1 MPRTDVTVIV
11 AGEGGEGV
19 ISVGEILTQTAAE
32 AGLDVFT
39 FRTYPAEI
47 KGGLAMMQVRLGT
60 EKLEAMG
67 RGCDVLMAF
76 NQEAIDAYADHVV
89 YGGVMLYDPKHG
101 EPPSDY
107 ARASLPVS
115 LHETAV
121 REAGGKNAKNIVAL
135 ATLVGAVDI
144 PRDNAKKLII
154 DKFER
159 KGAEVLEKNLKAFEV
174 GLGLLNG
181 APEIASLALA
191 PANEEL
197 KNSERMVVSGNQA
210 VCLGS
215 VAAGCKF
222 VGGYPITPA
231 TSILEFM
238 MRFLYALDGE
248 VIQYEDEIAS
258 LAGCLGASWAGKKSM
273 TATSGPGLCLMTEL
287 IGMAS
292 MSEIPVVIIDVQ
304 RSGPGTGMPTKTEQS
319 DLSFALHSS
328 TGDAPRIVIAPTTV
342 EDCFY
347 QTVNAFN
354 LAERFQMPVLLLTDQ
369 SMAYRTRT
377 IDVPDLADLEIND
390 REEPA
395 NSPDQPY
402 KRYED
407 TVTGVSPMA
416 VPGSPGSLFV
426 QSGLEHDEFG
436 NASYTPENR
445 MKMMRKRFRKLDT
458 LERELEAKGNG
469 ICDDGDGAEL
479 GIIGWGS
486 TEGPIR
492 EAIGRARGEGVKVA
506 HLHPKV
512 LMPLPRIQAKHFL
525 KPLKKVL
532 ILEENFTGQ
541 LAAHVRATV
550 DFGDTEIV
558 EVKQCSGLP
567 WASDDVYTEIIIRAR
582 GDRDSGNQREGEGSC
597 LETA

>member
-1 MPRTDVTVIV
+1 MPRKEVTVIV

-19 ISVGEILTQTAAE
+19 ISVGEILPRTAAD

-47 KGGLAMMQVRLGT
+47 KGGLAMMQVRVGSDRIQS
-60 EKLEAMG
+60 MG
-67 RGCDVLMAF
+67 HGCEVLMAF
-76 NQEAIDAYADHVV
+76 NQEAIDEYADHVV
-89 YGGVMLYDPKHG
+89 AGGVMLYDPKHG
-101 EPPSDY
+101 EPAADY
-107 ARASLPVS
+107 RRAALPVT
-115 LHETAV
+115 LHDTAV
-121 REAGGKNAKNIVAL
+121 REAGGKIAKNIVAL
-135 ATLVGAVDI
+135 AALVRTLGI
-144 PRDNAKKLII
+144 PRETARQLII

-159 KGAEVLEKNLKAFEV
+159 KGEQVLEKNLKAFET
-174 GLGLLNG
+174 GLELLNG
-181 APEIASLALA
+181 DSILDGLALE

-197 KNSERMVVSGNQA
+197 KNSRRMIVSGNQA
-210 VCLGS
+210 VCLGA

-238 MRFLYALDGE
+238 MKHLFSLGGV

-258 LAGCLGASWAGKKSM
+258 LSGCLGASWVGKKAM
-273 TATSGPGLCLMTEL
+273 TATSGPGLCLMSEM

-292 MSEIPVVIIDVQ
+292 MSEIPVVIVDVQ

-328 TGDAPRIVIAPTTV
+328 TGEAPRIVIAPTTV

-354 LAERFQMPVLLLTDQ
+354 LAERFQMPVLILTDQ

-377 IDVPDLADLEIND
+377 IDVPRLEEVEVVDRDTPEINPG
-390 REEPA
+390 R
-395 NSPDQPY
+395 PY
-402 KRYED
+402 KRFED

-416 VPGSPGSLFV
+416 VPGTPGALFV

-469 ICDDGDGAEL
+469 IFDDGDGAEL
-479 GIIGWGS
+479 GVIGWGS

-492 EAIGRARGEGVKVA
+492 EAIANARAEGFKVA

-512 LMPLPRIQAKHFL
+512 LMPLPRYQIARFL

-532 ILEENFTGQ
+532 VVEENFTGQ
-541 LAAHVRATV
+541 LAAHIRANV
-550 DFGDTEIV
+550 DFGDTTIV

-567 WASDDVYTEIIIRAR
+567 WMSDSVYSEIIIRAR
-582 GDRDSGNQREGEGSC
+582 DDRSGRRSGEGEGSC